1 MLEPKNWGGGGRG
14 GWMMGI
20 YSHITMK
27 GMLVVPFRGYTLWL
41 GTPLVLSRNLFEAE
55 NGVSFLLLS

>member
-1 MLEPKNWGGGGRG
+1 MLEPKNWGGGGGGR

-27 GMLVVPFRGYTLWL
+27 GMLVVPFRG
-41 GTPLVLSRNLFEAE
+41 
-55 NGVSFLLLS
+55 